1 MPGLNTKLHVGMLRA
16 SQIQNSLPVR
26 LLRAFAKRDVYG
38 LEWGDPDRVE
48 PLKFIRERYLTPYV
62 NPEHTAVEI
71 GPGGGRWTRYM
82 LGFKR
87 LYVVDYYP
95 QLLEELQRTLQQPN
109 LTIIKNNGTD
119 FPGIPD
125 ESVDFVFTFGTF
137 VHLDAPLI
145 ESYLDNLKRIVRP
158 NANLVI
164 HYSDKNKVMAQQ
176 NISFSENTPERMRP
190 MVKQAGYQILEEDV
204 TTMWHSSIMR
214 IAKGRST
221 AATRRSFEVAGIE
234 HSHPIPGVCRVGP
247 LVMTSAVTGKDPGT
261 DAFPGDI
268 ERQCEQMF
276 ANVRALLKAGGATP
290 GGIIK
295 MTVWLK
301 DKSLQPYL
309 NQQWVAMFP
318 DAHSRPARHTFTAP
332 DLDPP
337 MLVQCE
343 VMAVI
348 E

>member
-1 MPGLNTKLHVGMLRA
+1 MPDLNTKLHVGMLRA

-38 LEWGDPDRVE
+38 LEWGDPERVE
-48 PLKFIRERYLTPYV
+48 PLKFIRERYLTPYL

-82 LGFKR
+82 LGFKQ

-95 QLLEELQRTLQQPN
+95 QLLEELQRTLESPN
-109 LTIIKNNGTD
+109 LAVIKNNGTD

-145 ESYLDNLKRIVRP
+145 ESYLQNLRRIVRP
-158 NANLVI
+158 AANLVI

-176 NISFSENTPERMRP
+176 NVSFSQNTPERMRR
-190 MVKQAGYQILEEDV
+190 MVQQAGYEILEEDV
-204 TTMWHSSIMR
+204 TTMWHSSLMR
-214 IAKGRST
+214 IAKRQLTG
-221 AATRRSFEVAGIE
+221 AARRSVELAGME

-247 LVMTSAVTGKDPGT
+247 LVMTSAISGKIPGT
-261 DAFPGDI
+261 DTFPDDFEG
-268 ERQCEQMF
+268 QCTQMF
-276 ANVRALLKAGGATP
+276 ANIRALLEAGGATAEEV
-290 GGIIK
+290 IK
-295 MTVWLK
+295 VNVWLK
-301 DKSLQPYL
+301 DKSFRPQL
-309 NQQWVAMFP
+309 NKQWLAMFP
-318 DAHSRPARHTFTAP
+318 DGNSRPARHTFAAP

-343 VMAVI
+343 VMAVV